1 MNMHLLQVPSFLM
14 ARWRCYVVYK
24 GKVPGVHNEWPECQV
39 HVNGVSGASHKGFK
53 NRQVAVASYLR
64 FTLARERIHNRRL
77 MYCIV
82 PLSLIVIALLA
93 YTIV

>member
-1 MNMHLLQVPSFLM
+1 MEKKQ
-14 ARWRCYVVYK
+14 CYVVYI
-24 GKVPGVHNEWPECQV
+24 GKVPGVYDEWHECQAQV
-39 HVNGVSGASHKGFK
+39 QGVSGASHKGFK
-53 NRQVAVASYLR
+53 SRQEGEASYLR
-64 FTLARERIHNRRL
+64 FTLARERTRNRRL

>member
-1 MNMHLLQVPSFLM
+1 MV
-14 ARWRCYVVYK
+14 RWQYYVVYK
-24 GKVPGVHNEWPECQV
+24 GKVSGVYNEWPEFQAQ
-39 HVNGVSGASHKGFK
+39 VNGFSGASHKGFK
-53 NRQVAVASYLR
+53 SRQEVEASYLR
-64 FTLARERIHNRRL
+64 FTLARVRTHNRRL